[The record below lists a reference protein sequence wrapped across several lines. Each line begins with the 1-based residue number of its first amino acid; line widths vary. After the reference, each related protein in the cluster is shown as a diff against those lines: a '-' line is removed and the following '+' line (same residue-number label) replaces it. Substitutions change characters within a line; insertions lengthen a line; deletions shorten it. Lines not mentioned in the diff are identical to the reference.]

1 MINDDSGIDG
11 FLSPKYV
18 RHLPQNTLCPHI
30 IGPNS
35 RGGMDGYR
43 KIGDICGGG
52 GLQYNF
58 NIFRLWRVRGIH

>member
-52 GLQYNF
+52 VCSIISTYLGC
-58 NIFRLWRVRGIH
+58 GE